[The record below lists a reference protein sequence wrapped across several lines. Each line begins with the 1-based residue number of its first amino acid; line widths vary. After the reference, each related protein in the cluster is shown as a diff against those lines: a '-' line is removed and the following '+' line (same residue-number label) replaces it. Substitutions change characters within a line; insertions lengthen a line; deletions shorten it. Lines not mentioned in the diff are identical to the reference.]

1 MEYKIKRFTT
11 ALELNKILEI
21 LSEEAALSDAASLAL
36 NTEPE
41 WDADK
46 VKANLNMTL
55 SAFKLLSRASSPKFA
70 GAANNSV
77 AINRAVTGGVLNA
90 KELLQIGDTLRVIR
104 TLKGWRDNAEYPEEL
119 DIDRLFAKLQP
130 NKYLEDTIFFSIN
143 GDESIKD
150 GASQTLSDIRRKI
163 KSATANIRNK
173 LDSIVKGKNFA
184 KYLQEAIV
192 TQRDGRFV
200 VPVKSEFRGEFPGI
214 VHDSSSSGATL
225 FIEPMSVVETN
236 NDLRVLYLK
245 EEEEI
250 ERILSELSAEVSN
263 FADSIKYSYKMLVEL
278 CLIFAKANLAY
289 KMKATVPNINTDG
302 RIVLKNARHPL
313 IDTKKVVP
321 ISLTLGTDYKS
332 LIITGPNTGGK
343 TVTLKTIGLLTLMAM
358 CGLMVPCDD
367 MSEIAVFDKILV
379 DIGDE
384 QSIEHSLSTFSSH
397 MVNIVSI
404 IENATPF
411 SLVLL
416 DELGA
421 GTDPIEGAALA
432 RAILSYLAKKGTRI
446 AATTHYAELKTY
458 ALDTDGVENAS
469 CEFDI
474 ETLRPTYRLLIGV
487 PGRSNAF
494 AISQKLGVDDQII
507 DEAKGYIS
515 EENSRF
521 EKIISSLEKERQ
533 IAEREREEIS
543 ALKAE
548 LLNQKRSSDKKY
560 ADINALYEKTVEKA
574 RNDATYIIDNARYKA
589 NTLINELEDIKKKI
603 DKENAANNLKNAKL
617 NVKNTLNSLE
627 TDINP
632 VADNKTDY
640 VLPRKLVVG
649 DRVRLVD
656 LGKDADVLEI
666 KNQKVLVLAG
676 NLKIWSE
683 MSNVILLDKPKTKQ
697 PAKRTVTG
705 INSGATRQASLEFDM
720 RGMNTDE
727 GIIELDRFIDNAV
740 MSGIG
745 TVTIIHGK
753 GTGVLRTAVQNHL
766 RRHKNIE
773 TFRIGLF
780 GEGEN
785 GVTIAEIKK

>member
-1 MEYKIKRFTT
+1 MELNVKKFTT
-11 ALELNKILEI
+11 ALELNKILEM
-21 LSEEAALSDAASLAL
+21 LSNEAALSDAASLAL
-36 NTEPE
+36 NLEPE
-41 WDADK
+41 WDAVRVNK
-46 VKANLNMTL
+46 NLQMTFA
-55 SAFKLLSRASSPKFA
+55 AFELLATASTPNFS
-70 GAANNSV
+70 GASDNGQ
-77 AINRAVTGGVLNA
+77 AIGRAVAGGVLNA
-90 KELLQIGDTLRVIR
+90 KEIIKIGDTLRTVRNI
-104 TLKGWRDNAEYPEEL
+104 KSWRDNANFPTETAL
-119 DIDRLFAKLQP
+119 DKLFDRLHP
-130 NKYLEDTIFFSIN
+130 NKYLEDTIFYAIN
-143 GDESIKD
+143 GDETIKD
-150 GASQTLSDIRRKI
+150 SASQTLADIRRKI
-163 KSATANIRNK
+163 KSATANIRDR
-173 LDSIVKGKNFA
+173 LDKIVKGKSFA

-200 VPVKSEFRGEFPGI
+200 VPVKSEFRGEFAGI

-225 FIEPMSVVETN
+225 FIEPMSVVEIN

-245 EEEEI
+245 EQEEI
-250 ERILSELSAEVSN
+250 ERILAELSAEIAAFSE
-263 FADSIKYSYKMLVEL
+263 SIKSSYNTLVKL

-289 KMKATVPNINTDG
+289 KMRASVPSINTDG
-302 RIVLKNARHPL
+302 RVVLKNARHPL
-313 IDTKKVVP
+313 IDKNKVVP
-321 ISLTLGTDYKS
+321 ISLTLGVDYNS

-343 TVTLKTIGLLTLMAM
+343 TVTLKTIGLLTLMTM
-358 CGLMVPCDD
+358 CGLMIPCDD
-367 MSEIAVFDKILV
+367 MSEIAIFDQILV

-404 IENATPF
+404 IKNATPF

-432 RAILSYLAKKGTRI
+432 RAILSHLTNKGLRL

-458 ALDTDGVENAS
+458 ALDTDRVENAS

-494 AISQKLGVDDQII
+494 AISQKLGVNEKII
-507 DEAKGYIS
+507 EEAKSYIS

-521 EKIISSLEKERQ
+521 EKIIASLEKERQ
-533 IAEREREEIS
+533 IAEREREEV
-543 ALKAE
+543 AE
-548 LLNQKRSSDKKY
+548 LRIQLANQKQSADKKY
-560 ADINALYEKTVEKA
+560 ADINALYEKTIEKA
-574 RNDATYIIDNARYKA
+574 RNDASYIVDNARYKA
-589 NTLINELEDIKKKI
+589 NALINELEDFKKKA
-603 DKENAANNLKNAKL
+603 DKENAAQNLKNAKQ
-617 NVKNTLNSLE
+617 NVKSTFNSLE
-627 TDINP
+627 NDINP
-632 VADNKTDY
+632 VNDTKSEY
-640 VLPRKLVVG
+640 VLPRALVKG
-649 DRVRLVD
+649 DSVRLID
-656 LGKDADVLEI
+656 INKEATVLEI
-666 KNQKVLVLAG
+666 KGDKAQVQAG

-683 MSNVILLDKPKTKQ
+683 LTNLMLVEVKKKKQ
-697 PAKRTVTG
+697 PAKQTVTG
-705 INSGATRQASLEFDM
+705 INSGLKRQASLEIDM

-745 TVTIIHGK
+745 SITIIHGK

-766 RRHKNIE
+766 RRHKNIS

>member
-1 MEYKIKRFTT
+1 
-11 ALELNKILEI
+11 
-21 LSEEAALSDAASLAL
+21 
-36 NTEPE
+36 
-41 WDADK
+41 
-46 VKANLNMTL
+46 
-55 SAFKLLSRASSPKFA
+55 
-70 GAANNSV
+70 
-77 AINRAVTGGVLNA
+77 
-90 KELLQIGDTLRVIR
+90 
-104 TLKGWRDNAEYPEEL
+104 
-119 DIDRLFAKLQP
+119 
-130 NKYLEDTIFFSIN
+130 
-143 GDESIKD
+143 
-150 GASQTLSDIRRKI
+150 
-163 KSATANIRNK
+163 
-173 LDSIVKGKNFA
+173 
-184 KYLQEAIV
+184 
-192 TQRDGRFV
+192 
-200 VPVKSEFRGEFPGI
+200 
-214 VHDSSSSGATL
+214 
-225 FIEPMSVVETN
+225 
-236 NDLRVLYLK
+236 
-245 EEEEI
+245 
-250 ERILSELSAEVSN
+250 
-263 FADSIKYSYKMLVEL
+263 
-278 CLIFAKANLAY
+278 
-289 KMKATVPNINTDG
+289 
-302 RIVLKNARHPL
+302 
-313 IDTKKVVP
+313 
-321 ISLTLGTDYKS
+321 
-332 LIITGPNTGGK
+332 
-343 TVTLKTIGLLTLMAM
+343 
-358 CGLMVPCDD
+358 
-367 MSEIAVFDKILV
+367 
-379 DIGDE
+379 
-384 QSIEHSLSTFSSH
+384 

-432 RAILSYLAKKGTRI
+432 RAILSHLAKKGTRI
-446 AATTHYAELKTY
+446 AATTHYDELKTY
-458 ALDTDGVENAS
+458 ALDTEDVENAS

-494 AISQKLGVDDQII
+494 AISRKLGVDDLII

-521 EKIISSLEKERQ
+521 EKIIASLEKERQ
-533 IAEREREEIS
+533 IAEREREEV
-543 ALKAE
+543 AKLKAE

-589 NTLINELEDIKKKI
+589 NSLINELEDIKKKF

-617 NVKNTLNSLE
+617 NAKNTINSLE
-627 TDINP
+627 KDINP

-649 DRVRLVD
+649 DRVRLID

-666 KNQKVLVLAG
+666 KNEKVLVGAG
-676 NLKIWSE
+676 VLKIWSDV
-683 MSNVILLDKPKTKQ
+683 SNLVLLDKPKEKQ

>member
-1 MEYKIKRFTT
+1 MEYNAKKFTN

-21 LSEEAALSDAASLAL
+21 LSSEAALSDAASLVL
-36 NTEPE
+36 ETEPE
-41 WDADK
+41 WNADI
-46 VKANLNMTL
+46 VKEKLDMTY
-55 SAFKLLSRASSPKFA
+55 SAFSLLSRDTSPNFS
-70 GAANNSV
+70 GACNNSV
-77 AINRAVTGGVLNA
+77 AINRAAAGGVLNA
-90 KELLQIGDTLRVIR
+90 KELLQIGDTLRTIR
-104 TLKGWRDNAEYPEEL
+104 SIKSWRQNADYNEETAV
-119 DIDRLFAKLQP
+119 DELFTSLQA
-130 NKYLEDTIFFSIN
+130 NKYLEDTIFFAIN
-143 GDESIKD
+143 GDESIRD
-150 GASQTLSDIRRKI
+150 SASQALSDIRRKI
-163 KSATANIRNK
+163 KSSTANIREK
-173 LDSIVKGKNFA
+173 LDKIIKSKNFA
-184 KYLQEAIV
+184 KYLQDALV

-200 VPVKSEFRGEFPGI
+200 VPVKSEFRGEFAGI

-236 NDLRVLYLK
+236 NDLRVLYSK

-250 ERILSELSAEVSN
+250 ERILSALSCEVAN
-263 FADSIKYSYKMLVEL
+263 FADSIKASYKILVEM
-278 CLIFAKANLAY
+278 CVIFAKANLAY
-289 KMKATVPNINTDG
+289 KMKATMPKINTDG

-313 IDTKKVVP
+313 IDAKKVVP
-321 ISLTLGTDYKS
+321 VSLTLGTDYNS

-358 CGLMVPCDD
+358 CGLMIPCDD
-367 MSEIAVFDKILV
+367 MSEIAIFDKILV

-384 QSIEHSLSTFSSH
+384 QSIEHSLSTFSAH

-404 IENATPF
+404 INNATPF
-411 SLVLL
+411 SLILL

-432 RAILSYLAKKGTRI
+432 RAILSHLAHKGARI

-458 ALDTDGVENAS
+458 ALDTEGVENAS
-469 CEFDI
+469 CEFDL
-474 ETLRPTYRLLIGV
+474 ETLRPTYRLSIGV

-494 AISQKLGVDDQII
+494 AISQKLGVADTII
-507 DEAKGYIS
+507 EEAKGYIS

-533 IAEREREEIS
+533 TAQRDREEIS
-543 ALKAE
+543 VIKAE
-548 LLNQKRSSDKKY
+548 LLNQKCSSDKKY

-574 RNDATYIIDNARYKA
+574 RNDAAYIIDNARYKA
-589 NTLINELEDIKKKI
+589 NTLINELEDIKKKV
-603 DKENAANNLKNAKL
+603 DKENAAQNLRNAKL

-627 TDINP
+627 ADINP

-640 VLPRKLVVG
+640 VLPRALVIG
-649 DRVRLVD
+649 DSVRLTD
-656 LGKDADVLEI
+656 LGRDADVLEI
-666 KNQKVLVLAG
+666 KNGKVLVQAG

-683 MSNVILLDKPKTKQ
+683 ASNLVLLEKQKNIQ

-705 INSGATRQASLEFDM
+705 INSGVNRQASLEFDM

-766 RRHKNIE
+766 RHHRSIK